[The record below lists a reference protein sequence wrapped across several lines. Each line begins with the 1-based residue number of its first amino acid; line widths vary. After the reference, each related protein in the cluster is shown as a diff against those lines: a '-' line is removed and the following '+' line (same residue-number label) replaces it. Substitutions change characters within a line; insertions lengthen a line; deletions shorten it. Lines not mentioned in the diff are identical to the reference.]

1 MEDSD
6 NDLFSGTNRADS
18 RDPEEMS
25 ALERKHM
32 PVITAPDEVKTGE
45 PFEVKVEAGKY
56 KEHPNE
62 HGHFIQEMEIFS
74 GRTFLARATF
84 ASARTDPST
93 TFTLRLDKPG
103 NLIAFVHCNLH
114 GTWKSFPKEIEVK
127 G

>member
-1 MEDSD
+1 MGEYDD
-6 NDLFSGTNRADS
+6 DLFSGTNRADS

-25 ALERKHM
+25 VLEKKHV
-32 PVITAPDEVKTGE
+32 PVITAPDKVRKDE

-84 ASARTDPST
+84 ASARADPST
-93 TFTLRLDKPG
+93 IFTLRLDQAR
-103 NLIAFVHCNLH
+103 NLIALVHCNLH
-114 GTWKSFPKEIEVK
+114 GTWKSFPKEIGVE
-127 G
+127 